1 MTIAQSA
8 AQKAVPATP
17 EPEAESS
24 AQERSRAYSLP
35 TALLPAQADTPGR
48 DAESRA
54 REIAARFLGAFTI
67 PKGTDVL
74 RASGLHAAHQRH
86 REAAA
91 HWEAAAMRLPRRA
104 WGAAHLLLKACLG
117 LLDWVTESPARTLV
131 ATLFLVAC
139 IKWL

>member
-1 MTIAQSA
+1 MNAQRA
-8 AQKAVPATP
+8 VVQEAVPP
-17 EPEAESS
+17 EPAAEAPEAE
-24 AQERSRAYSLP
+24 ARGRANSVAAALP
-35 TALLPAQADTPGR
+35 LTPPARPSGDI
-48 DAESRA
+48 ESRA
-54 REIAARFLGAFTI
+54 RELAARFLGAFTV

-91 HWEAAAMRLPRRA
+91 HWEAAAVRVPRRA
-104 WGAAHLLLKACLG
+104 WGALHLLLKGCLG

-131 ATLFLVAC
+131 AAIFLAAC